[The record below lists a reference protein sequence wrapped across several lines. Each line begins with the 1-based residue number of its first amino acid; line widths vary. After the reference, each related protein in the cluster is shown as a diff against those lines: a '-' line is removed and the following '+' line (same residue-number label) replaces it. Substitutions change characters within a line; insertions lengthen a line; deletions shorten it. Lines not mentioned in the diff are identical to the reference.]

1 MDQRRA
7 AAAANGAVP
16 SRVAAADSAGRR
28 ALQRASWL
36 RHLYRWHWV
45 SAAVSLVGLVLFA
58 FTGFTL
64 NHAADIE
71 ARAVV
76 QAREANLPAVLL
88 AGLQPADD
96 DRLPQAVSGWLAQEL
111 EVEIGER
118 SAEWSE
124 DEAYVS
130 MPRPGG
136 DAWLRI
142 DRESGLVEYEDS
154 DRGWIAWLNDL
165 HKGRHTG
172 PAWGWFIDI
181 FAAACLVFALTGLL
195 ILGLHAR
202 NRPMAWPL
210 LALGAVLPA
219 LVLLL
224 FVH

>member
-1 MDQRRA
+1 M
-7 AAAANGAVP
+7 
-16 SRVAAADSAGRR
+16 
-28 ALQRASWL
+28 QRASWL

-111 EVEIGER
+111 EVEIGQR
-118 SAEWSE
+118 PAEWSE

-165 HKGRHTG
+165 HKGRHAG